1 MQAEYLAAE
10 YQAEGLRLQQ
20 QLTACTVEHDRLHAD
35 MIRYINKFVGTWKM
49 LLCEMC
55 VCQEHLR
62 CQPSL
67 CTALCHPA
75 PVEYFGKLYQ
85 TPQLKGLLYFGLQG
99 IVHPLSGG
107 KDTERT

>member
-10 YQAEGLRLQQ
+10 YQAEGLRIQQ

-35 MIRYINKFVGTWKM
+35 TIRYINKFVGTWKM

-75 PVEYFGKLYQ
+75 PVEYFGKLY
-85 TPQLKGLLYFGLQG
+85 
-99 IVHPLSGG
+99 
-107 KDTERT
+107 